1 MPDTVENPDLAKPAN
16 LSAQGEQAYAAIV
29 AYLHAHNVAAPVN
42 THGFAFYAPTTWRE
56 RGEEYGC
63 NSELI
68 LVYEGSALRSL
79 FSLDG
84 ALESYEHIR
93 DSATYLVEEFPALAP
108 LVEKTVAQGPY
119 IAYERMVAAMA
130 EAGFYVEECTRWY
143 AAVYPR

>member
-29 AYLHAHNVAAPVN
+29 AYLHAHNVAAP
-42 THGFAFYAPTTWRE
+42 
-56 RGEEYGC
+56 
-63 NSELI
+63 
-68 LVYEGSALRSL
+68 LRSL